1 MKDRTF
7 CEQNKEFVSQLYSY
21 NHIFQ
26 HGFVP
31 QEEVVRNKDELQHCL
46 ELMKKS
52 CEEKYDYVAEYYNI
66 DVEHM
71 KKHYDVI
78 YD

>member
-1 MKDRTF
+1 MNKKELTIFKEQLHIYNSIFGHFFTPDRDILINDDKREK
-7 CEQNKEFVSQLYSY
+7 C
-21 NHIFQ
+21 H
-26 HGFVP
+26 
-31 QEEVVRNKDELQHCL
+31 

-66 DVEHM
+66 DVEHR

>member
-1 MKDRTF
+1 MNKRELELFKKQAHEYNDMFEHFFIPDR
-7 CEQNKEFVSQLYSY
+7 EILIDDEK
-21 NHIFQ
+21 
-26 HGFVP
+26 
-31 QEEVVRNKDELQHCL
+31 RNKCL

-66 DVEHM
+66 DVEHR

>member
-1 MKDRTF
+1 MKGKTF
-7 CEQNKEFVSQLYSY
+7 CEQNKEFVSQLSIY
-21 NHIFQ
+21 NRIFQ
-26 HGFVP
+26 HGFIP
-31 QEEVVRNKDELQHCL
+31 KEKIVRNEDELQQRL

-66 DVEHM
+66 DVEHR

-78 YD
+78 ND